1 MDSIGL
7 SRQIKITSIIGRVPP
22 DYELAIRARSLL
34 RWKIRYNSIHVE
46 AENGHLILSGEV
58 DSSSDRDAAEQ
69 TIRRL
74 TGVVGVT
81 NRISTT
87 SLRLRRLQTTNSVP
101 STVFKESLLEGS
113 HRRKQ

>member
-7 SRQIKITSIIGRVPP
+7 SRQIRITSIIGRVPS
-22 DYELAIRARSLL
+22 DDELAIRARSLL

-69 TIRRL
+69 IIRKL
-74 TGVVGVT
+74 SGVAGLT
-81 NRISTT
+81 NRITPLSP
-87 SLRLRRLQTTNSVP
+87 RGIAASVAP
-101 STVFKESLLEGS
+101 RG
-113 HRRKQ
+113 

>member
-7 SRQIKITSIIGRVPP
+7 SRQIKITSMIGRVPS
-22 DYELAIRARSLL
+22 DDELAIRARSLL

-74 TGVVGVT
+74 RGVVGVT

-87 SLRLRRLQTTNSVP
+87 SLRHKFIVP
-101 STVFKESLLEGS
+101 SPVFKESLLEGS

>member
-7 SRQIKITSIIGRVPP
+7 SRQIKITSIIGRVPS
-22 DYELAIRARSLL
+22 DDELAIRARSLL

-74 TGVVGVT
+74 RGVVGVT
-81 NRISTT
+81 NRISASEDCKPQVHECLQQSSRNL
-87 SLRLRRLQTTNSVP
+87 SLRDHIG
-101 STVFKESLLEGS
+101 GS
-113 HRRKQ
+113 ND